1 MKRISNKMEKTI
13 SEIIIDLS
21 QVEDRL
27 VGLLNEEFVDLPK
40 KYWNKL
46 DTICAQIEDLMSELY
61 KIK

>member
-1 MKRISNKMEKTI
+1 MEKTI
-13 SEIIIDLS
+13 SEITIYLL

-27 VGLLNEEFVDLPK
+27 VGLLNEEFVYLPK

-46 DTICAQIEDLMSELY
+46 DIICAQIEDLISELY

>member
-1 MKRISNKMEKTI
+1 MEKTI
-13 SEIIIDLS
+13 SEITIDLS

-27 VGLLNEEFVDLPK
+27 VGLLNEEFVDLPE

-46 DTICAQIEDLMSELY
+46 DTICAQMEDLMSELY